1 MQGISMKTSSYN
13 SGFTLIE
20 IISVLVILG
29 ILAAVAVPKY
39 FDMQEEAERKAA
51 LSAVAEAQSRIQLSF
66 GQQILQGKPCEEAVK
81 EVSEIKTLSDN
92 DDNKF
97 GDFFLGTDGSAS
109 GGTLTTAGVA
119 IYAKRGDNQSVET
132 GGKLYLPSCN
142 NEESAAKKFMDTT
155 INGMIAHLLAYGNS
169 GIDSDIFKNY
179 MKGQDLGNGVKVT
192 FGTSGDDLQGVK
204 GSYAKLRVNFA
215 NASTGESM
223 SIQFQKQNDGS
234 VTIRQIQFKDS
245 QTTGD
250 NGTRIVHSSPSGTSR
265 DQATLDRAKSVAQ
278 NLGLNVNGL
287 GSTFDATHSGEVKI
301 ADGSQFTF

>member
-1 MQGISMKTSSYN
+1 MKTSSYN

-39 FDMQEEAERKAA
+39 FDMQEDAERKAA

-66 GQQILQGKPCEEAVK
+66 GQQILQGKTCEEAVQ
-81 EVSEIKTLSDN
+81 EVSEISKLSD
-92 DDNKF
+92 DGKGSKF
-97 GDFFLGTDGSAS
+97 GEFYIGTDESVS
-109 GGTLTTAGVA
+109 GGTISTSGSDIWGRRGSDGMVVA
-119 IYAKRGDNQSVET
+119 T
-132 GGKLYLPSCN
+132 GAKLYLPSCDSG
-142 NEESAAKKFMDTT
+142 ESAAKKFMDTT
-155 INGMIAHLLAYGNS
+155 INGMIAHLLAYGNG
-169 GIDSDIFKNY
+169 GISSDIFQNY
-179 MKGQDLGNGVKVT
+179 LKEQDLGNGVKVT

-245 QTTGD
+245 QTTGA

-287 GSTFDATHSGEVKI
+287 GSTFDASYSGEVKI